1 MSVFQRTTLDNGLR
15 LLTASLPQVA
25 STTVFVFYA
34 AGTRYETA
42 ETNGIAHF
50 AEHMFFKGTERRPTA
65 RDIGMAIDGI
75 GGEFNAFTGK
85 EYTGYYVRCA
95 SEHQGIAL
103 DVLTDM
109 LRHSKFEAEEIE
121 REKGVII
128 EEMNMYFDTPRDYIG
143 GVYDSLMYGDQP
155 LGWDII
161 GRKETVRA
169 ATRETFLEYVDRW
182 YKPSRTVVGIAGR
195 LDAGTHS
202 EVARLLGDLAPAET
216 PPKAPLQ
223 PLPNGPGPHVRVFTK
238 ASDQA
243 HLVLGVP
250 SKPLDHPDRYI
261 LQILATVLGGGMS
274 SRLFTEVRER
284 RGLAYYV
291 YAINHAYTDVG
302 SLHSQA
308 GVDINRIDEAV
319 TTIVDE
325 LKRIVDEEVPADELE
340 KAKNFAK
347 GRFVLQLENPQGLIL
362 FGLRREVLEG
372 SAIEPDEVLAAIDA
386 VTAAD
391 VQRVAQEVVGS
402 NALRLALIGPFEDAE
417 RFEKLLTV

>member
-1 MSVFQRTTLDNGLR
+1 
-15 LLTASLPQVA
+15 
-25 STTVFVFYA
+25 
-34 AGTRYETA
+34 
-42 ETNGIAHF
+42 
-50 AEHMFFKGTERRPTA
+50 
-65 RDIGMAIDGI
+65 
-75 GGEFNAFTGK
+75 
-85 EYTGYYVRCA
+85 
-95 SEHQGIAL
+95 
-103 DVLTDM
+103 
-109 LRHSKFEAEEIE
+109 
-121 REKGVII
+121 
-128 EEMNMYFDTPRDYIG
+128 
-143 GVYDSLMYGDQP
+143 
-155 LGWDII
+155 
-161 GRKETVRA
+161 
-169 ATRETFLEYVDRW
+169 
-182 YKPSRTVVGIAGR
+182 
-195 LDAGTHS
+195 
-202 EVARLLGDLAPAET
+202 
-216 PPKAPLQ
+216 
-223 PLPNGPGPHVRVFTK
+223 VRVFTK

-250 SKPLDHPDRYI
+250 SRPLDHPDRYI